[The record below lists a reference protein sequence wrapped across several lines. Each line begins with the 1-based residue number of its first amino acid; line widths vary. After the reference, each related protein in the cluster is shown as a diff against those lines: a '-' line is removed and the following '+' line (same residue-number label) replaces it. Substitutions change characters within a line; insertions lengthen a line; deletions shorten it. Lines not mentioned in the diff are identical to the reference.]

1 MVLPR
6 RPAAL
11 SLLRSVCQ
19 LCSRSGAHLLARER
33 LFPWR
38 CPQQWPDSGNGRVS
52 TGKFYLCG
60 NKLLTVEKAY
70 QSNYPWVEISRP
82 RWGNADKSTRTAQ
95 SWGECLFLGLIL
107 RTEPSSRGVCGWR
120 ILHQKTCRPP
130 SPVLWKTQLEKS
142 RNAQPLH
149 ALVVSYAAKTPKH
162 SAK

>member
-95 SWGECLFLGLIL
+95 SWGECLFVFRSDFEDGAIL
-107 RTEPSSRGVCGWR
+107 QRSLWLKNITSEDLSSTFTCVVKNAAGKVQKLTTFTRTSELCG
-120 ILHQKTCRPP
+120 KN
-130 SPVLWKTQLEKS
+130 S
-142 RNAQPLH
+142 
-149 ALVVSYAAKTPKH
+149 
-162 SAK
+162 